1 MGFSSSSGWA
11 SDHGE
16 PRSAWWSAGILRF
29 FVSVCLAGVMVSGCC
44 WLALVRRNRSLT
56 VSFLQFFGFASG
68 CTISSVFFRFN
79 PCGFFRFNP
88 CGFFRFNP
96 CGFFRFNP
104 CGFFRFNSC
113 GFFQVQSLRFF
124 QVRDLWL
131 FRVAPCGFSSLSF
144 AYW

>member
-29 FVSVCLAGVMVSGCC
+29 FCIGLPCGCYGFRVLLVGPCASQSVPD
-44 WLALVRRNRSLT
+44 
-56 VSFLQFFGFASG
+56 SFF
-68 CTISSVFFRFN
+68 SSVFWFCERMYYKFRVFSGSI
-79 PCGFFRFNP
+79 PAVFSGSIPAVFSGSIPAVFSGSIPAVFSGSIPAVFSGSIPVGF
-88 CGFFRFNP
+88 
-96 CGFFRFNP
+96 
-104 CGFFRFNSC
+104 
-113 GFFQVQSLRFF
+113 
-124 QVRDLWL
+124 